1 MYTILLSIGNA
12 LKRNY
17 MNWKLIY
24 FLFIVLFLGLF
35 AGFNMKNSCDISL
48 IFYTFE
54 NVPVYVSNIFSFL
67 IGLIL
72 TIPFFFGSKRKK
84 TVNEKKETFTA
95 SDGVGIDTV
104 DLKKPKKSWFKR
116 KKESKTSISESNS
129 EIK

>member
-1 MYTILLSIGNA
+1 
-12 LKRNY
+12 

-24 FLFIVLFLGLF
+24 FLLIVLFLGLF

-72 TIPFFFGSKRKK
+72 TIPFFFGSKKKK

-95 SDGVGIDTV
+95 SDGIEIDTV

-116 KKESKTSISESNS
+116 KKESTTSMTDTNS

>member
-1 MYTILLSIGNA
+1 
-12 LKRNY
+12 

-24 FLFIVLFLGLF
+24 FLLIVLFLGLF

-72 TIPFFFGSKRKK
+72 TIPFFFGNKKKK

-95 SDGVGIDTV
+95 SDGIGIDTV

-116 KKESKTSISESNS
+116 KKESTTSMTDTNS

>member
-1 MYTILLSIGNA
+1 
-12 LKRNY
+12 

-24 FLFIVLFLGLF
+24 FLLIVLFLGLF

-72 TIPFFFGSKRKK
+72 TIPFFFGSKKK
-84 TVNEKKETFTA
+84 KNKPVNEKKETFTA

-116 KKESKTSISESNS
+116 KKESTTSMTDTNS
-129 EIK
+129 EIKWGKR

>member
-1 MYTILLSIGNA
+1 MYTIFLSIGNA
-12 LKRNY
+12 LRRNY

-24 FLFIVLFLGLF
+24 FLLIVLFLGLF

-72 TIPFFFGSKRKK
+72 TIPFFFGSKKKK

-95 SDGVGIDTV
+95 SDGIGIDTV

>member
-12 LKRNY
+12 LRRNY

-72 TIPFFFGSKRKK
+72 TIPFFFGSKKKK

-104 DLKKPKKSWFKR
+104 DLKNPKKSWFKR

>member
-1 MYTILLSIGNA
+1 MYTIFLSIGNA
-12 LKRNY
+12 LRRNY

-24 FLFIVLFLGLF
+24 FLLIVLFLGLF

-95 SDGVGIDTV
+95 SDGVGINTM

-116 KKESKTSISESNS
+116 KNESKTSIPESNS
-129 EIK
+129 EI

>member
-1 MYTILLSIGNA
+1 MYTIFLSIGNA
-12 LKRNY
+12 LRRNY

-24 FLFIVLFLGLF
+24 FLLIVLFLGLF

-72 TIPFFFGSKRKK
+72 TIPFFFGSKKKK

-116 KKESKTSISESNS
+116 KKESTTSMTDTNS

>member
-1 MYTILLSIGNA
+1 
-12 LKRNY
+12 

-24 FLFIVLFLGLF
+24 FLLIVLFLGLF

-95 SDGVGIDTV
+95 SDGVGIGIDTV

>member
-1 MYTILLSIGNA
+1 MYTIFLSIGNA
-12 LKRNY
+12 LRRNY

-24 FLFIVLFLGLF
+24 FLLIVLFLGLF

-72 TIPFFFGSKRKK
+72 TIPFFFSSKKKK

-95 SDGVGIDTV
+95 GDGVGIDTV

>member
-1 MYTILLSIGNA
+1 MYTIFLSIGNA
-12 LKRNY
+12 LRRNY

-24 FLFIVLFLGLF
+24 FLLIVLFLGLF

>member
-1 MYTILLSIGNA
+1 MYTILLSIVNA

-72 TIPFFFGSKRKK
+72 TIPFFFGSKKKK

-116 KKESKTSISESNS
+116 KNESTTSMTDTNS

>member
-1 MYTILLSIGNA
+1 MYTIFLSIGNA
-12 LKRNY
+12 LRRNY

-24 FLFIVLFLGLF
+24 FLLIVLFLGLF

-72 TIPFFFGSKRKK
+72 TIPFLFRSKKKK

-95 SDGVGIDTV
+95 SDGVGINTV

-116 KKESKTSISESNS
+116 KKESTTSMTDTNS

>member
-1 MYTILLSIGNA
+1 MYTIFLSIGNA
-12 LKRNY
+12 LRRNY

-24 FLFIVLFLGLF
+24 FLLIVLFLGLF

-72 TIPFFFGSKRKK
+72 TIPFLFRSKKKK

-95 SDGVGIDTV
+95 SDGVGINTV
-104 DLKKPKKSWFKR
+104 DLKKPKKSWFKC
-116 KKESKTSISESNS
+116 KKESKTSMTDTNS

>member
-1 MYTILLSIGNA
+1 MYTIFLSIGNA
-12 LKRNY
+12 LRRNY

-24 FLFIVLFLGLF
+24 FLLIVLFLGLF

-72 TIPFFFGSKRKK
+72 TIPFFFGSKKKK

>member
-1 MYTILLSIGNA
+1 
-12 LKRNY
+12 

-24 FLFIVLFLGLF
+24 FLLIVLFLGLF

-72 TIPFFFGSKRKK
+72 TIPFFFGSKKK
-84 TVNEKKETFTA
+84 NKPLNEKKETFTA
-95 SDGVGIDTV
+95 RDGVGIDTV

-116 KKESKTSISESNS
+116 KKDSTTSMTDANS

>member
-1 MYTILLSIGNA
+1 MYTIFLSIGNA
-12 LKRNY
+12 LRRNY

-24 FLFIVLFLGLF
+24 FLLIVLFLGLF

-72 TIPFFFGSKRKK
+72 TIPFFFGSKKKK

-116 KKESKTSISESNS
+116 KKESKTSMTDTNS

>member
-1 MYTILLSIGNA
+1 MYTIFLSIGNA
-12 LKRNY
+12 LRRNY

-24 FLFIVLFLGLF
+24 FLLIVLFLGLF

-48 IFYTFE
+48 IFYTFK

-72 TIPFFFGSKRKK
+72 TIPFLFRSKKKK

-95 SDGVGIDTV
+95 SDGVGINTV

-116 KKESKTSISESNS
+116 KKESTTSMTDTNS

>member
-24 FLFIVLFLGLF
+24 FLLIVLFLGLF

-72 TIPFFFGSKRKK
+72 TIPFLFGSKKKK

-95 SDGVGIDTV
+95 SDGIGIDTV

-116 KKESKTSISESNS
+116 KKESTTSMTDTNS

>member
-1 MYTILLSIGNA
+1 
-12 LKRNY
+12 

-24 FLFIVLFLGLF
+24 FLLIVLFLGLF
-35 AGFNMKNSCDISL
+35 AGFNMKNSCDVSL

-54 NVPVYVSNIFSFL
+54 NIPVYVSNIFSFL

-72 TIPFFFGSKRKK
+72 TIPFFFGSKKK
-84 TVNEKKETFTA
+84 KNKQTKEIKETLTA
-95 SDGVGIDTV
+95 SDGIGIDTV

-116 KKESKTSISESNS
+116 KKESKTSIPENNP